1 MYMKDNLIIISN
13 MKKTILY
20 LDKIII
26 NFPNN
31 ERVLK
36 DKIIVSLFEVLECM
50 YMANEVSNYNRI
62 LYQKK
67 IISKIKMIDFYLK
80 ISLDKKYISYKKYQ
94 KVCGHLLN
102 NLKLIYGWIRYEK
115 V

>member
-1 MYMKDNLIIISN
+1 MTEKLKVITDF
-13 MKKTILY
+13 KKTILY
-20 LDKIII
+20 LDKVVN
-26 NFPNN
+26 NFPDN

-36 DKIIVSLFEVLECM
+36 DKICNSMYEVLECM

-67 IISKIKMIDFYLK
+67 IVSKIKMIDFYLK

-94 KVCGHLLN
+94 KVCGHLLD